1 MNWQVFDA
9 LGIFLGFTA
18 NLIASTAGKSSGL
31 CITNTHNANVVEGP
45 AAWRW
50 QVGSSVLPAVALFW
64 GTMFVCWDSPRFL
77 MKHERRFQRQYRKR
91 HPLESFRR
99 RFFATRPRPS
109 YRSDAYNTLLL
120 LRGEPILAAK
130 ELIYAHCQLLIE
142 KGSRKGADF
151 QEPMSS
157 EDFSLEYG
165 SGLRAWAS
173 RFKRLFTEG
182 FIRRALMAA
191 ATVMVCQQLCGINI
205 LMFYSA
211 NLFCQTGNDESTALR
226 PLLLTWGLGLC
237 NVVFAFPAYKWIES
251 KGRRRL
257 IILTMPP
264 LAILM
269 AIIAA
274 ILAKQEP
281 RPLNHPTP
289 LYSEGRRDATI
300 FLAYLFTAIYSFGL
314 GPVPFTLSAE
324 VFPLEERMVGMSVAV
339 ALNFLGAGCL
349 TLLVPPLT
357 DNPAV
362 LLGPFAALNF
372 VGFIF
377 VWAFVR
383 EVAKERPVKTQHT
396 GADNAAD
403 RQKRMEPL
411 TLEGLF
417 KVFEPSV
424 SDHIGFRW
432 KRLRSWRITETES
445 FIEYHETKQQQH
457 STSNNASTRQDTG
470 APAGI

>member
-1 MNWQVFDA
+1 MLGLAQIPDETREA
-9 LGIFLGFTA
+9 L
-18 NLIASTAGKSSGL
+18 
-31 CITNTHNANVVEGP
+31 P
-45 AAWRW
+45 M
-50 QVGSSVLPAVALFW
+50 AV
-64 GTMFVCWDSPRFL
+64 S
-77 MKHERRFQRQYRKR
+77 YRKG
-91 HPLESFRR
+91 HLLESFRR
-99 RFFATRPRPS
+99 RVFATRSRPA
-109 YRSDAYNTLLL
+109 YRSNAYSTLLL

-142 KGSRKGADF
+142 KGSRKGANF
-151 QEPMSS
+151 HEPMSS
-157 EDFSLEYG
+157 DDFSLEYG

-191 ATVMVCQQLCGINI
+191 ATVMVCQQLCGINL

-211 NLFCQTGNDESTALR
+211 NLFCQMGNDEPGQSTALR

-237 NVVFAFPAYKWIES
+237 NVIFAYPAYKWIES

-257 IILTMPP
+257 IILTLPP
-264 LAILM
+264 LAIIM

-281 RPLNHPTP
+281 KQQNHPTP

-300 FLAYLFTAIYSFGL
+300 FLAYLFTAIYSSGL

-349 TLLVPPLT
+349 TLLIPPLT
-357 DNPAV
+357 DDPAV

-372 VGFIF
+372 VGFIC

-396 GADNAAD
+396 GAGDAASQ
-403 RQKRMEPL
+403 QKRMEPL

-424 SDHIGFRW
+424 LDHIQFRW
-432 KRLRSWRITETES
+432 KRLGSWWITETES
-445 FIEYHETKQQQH
+445 FIEYHETRQQRH
-457 STSNNASTRQDTG
+457 SIGNVGT
-470 APAGI
+470 

>member
-1 MNWQVFDA
+1 MPDTHDA
-9 LGIFLGFTA
+9 
-18 NLIASTAGKSSGL
+18 N
-31 CITNTHNANVVEGP
+31 NVEGP

-50 QVGSSVLPAVALFW
+50 QVGSSVLPAIALFW

-77 MKHERRFQRQYRKR
+77 MKHEKRFQRQYQRR
-91 HPLESFRR
+91 YRLESIWRR
-99 RFFATRPRPS
+99 WFATRPRPS

-142 KGSRKGADF
+142 KGSRKDASF

-182 FIRRALMAA
+182 FIRRALITA

-211 NLFCQTGNDESTALR
+211 NLFCRTGNDDSTALR
-226 PLLLTWGLGLC
+226 PLLLTWGLGIC
-237 NVVFAFPAYKWIES
+237 NVVFAYPAYKWIES

-257 IILTMPP
+257 IILTLPP

-269 AIIAA
+269 AAIAA
-274 ILAKQEP
+274 TLAKQEP
-281 RPLNHPTP
+281 RPPNHPTP
-289 LYSEGRRDATI
+289 LYSEERRDATI
-300 FLAYLFTAIYSFGL
+300 VLAYVFTAIYSFGL

-357 DNPAV
+357 NDPAV

-396 GADNAAD
+396 GADNAAG

-411 TLEGLF
+411 TLESLF
-417 KVFEPSV
+417 NVFEPTV
-424 SDHIGFRW
+424 SDHIGYRW
-432 KRLRSWRITETES
+432 KRLKSLRIAETET
-445 FIEYHETKQQQH
+445 FIEYSQTKQQRRL
-457 STSNNASTRQDTG
+457 NGNASTRQDS
-470 APAGI
+470 GI